1 MKNIELR
8 LQQDLNQ
15 RKEEGKL
22 RSLKA
27 MEGMVDLTSN
37 DYLGLANSNVLKAK
51 IKSLEA
57 SHPGLAN
64 GAGGSRLLSGNYHLI
79 QEVETDIAAFHV
91 AESGLIFNSGY
102 DANVGL
108 MATVPK
114 RNDTI
119 LYDERVHASIRDG
132 IRLSF
137 ANAFSF
143 NHNDLEDLEKKLNR
157 SKGEVFIM
165 IESLYSMDGDL
176 APLEAM
182 VNLSRD
188 HNCFLVVDEAHANG
202 IIGHQGEGLVK
213 HLNLQNDVL
222 ARVHTFGKAVG
233 VHGAIV
239 LGSQTLVDYLVNFC
253 RSFIYTTAPPP
264 AHVLGIKAA
273 YQTFPEM
280 TLERSHLVELKSH
293 FHDLFSDLQEIMLIK
308 GDGPIQGF
316 KIPGNWEARKMAEAL
331 QNEGFDVRPVL
342 SPTVPQGQER
352 IRICLHAYN
361 TKQEI
366 QNLKRAVRASIFQ

>member
-1 MKNIELR
+1 MKNIERR
-8 LQQDLNQ
+8 LQQALNQ
-15 RKEEGKL
+15 REDEGKL

-27 MEGMVDLTSN
+27 MEGLVDFTSN

-51 IKSLEA
+51 IQSLEA
-57 SHPGLAN
+57 SHPRLAN
-64 GAGGSRLLSGNYHLI
+64 GAGGSRLLSGNYPLI
-79 QEVETDIAAFHV
+79 QEVENDIAAFHE

-102 DANVGL
+102 NANVGL
-108 MATVPK
+108 MATLPK

-119 LYDERVHASIRDG
+119 LYDECVHASIRDG
-132 IRLSF
+132 IRLSL

-143 NHNDLEDLEKKLNR
+143 NHNDLEDLEKKFSR

-165 IESLYSMDGDL
+165 VESLYSMDGDL

-182 VNLSRD
+182 VNFSRD
-188 HNCFLVVDEAHANG
+188 HNCNLLIDEAHANG

-222 ARVHTFGKAVG
+222 ARVHTFGKAIG

-239 LGSQTLVDYLVNFC
+239 LGSQTLIDYLVNFC

-264 AHVLGIKAA
+264 AHLLGIKAA

-280 TLERSHLVELKSH
+280 TSERSHLVELKSH
-293 FHDLFSDLQEIMLIK
+293 FQHLFSDLPEIMLIK

-316 KIPGNWEARKMAEAL
+316 KIPGNREARKMAEAL

-366 QNLKRAVRASIFQ
+366 QNLKISVGASIL